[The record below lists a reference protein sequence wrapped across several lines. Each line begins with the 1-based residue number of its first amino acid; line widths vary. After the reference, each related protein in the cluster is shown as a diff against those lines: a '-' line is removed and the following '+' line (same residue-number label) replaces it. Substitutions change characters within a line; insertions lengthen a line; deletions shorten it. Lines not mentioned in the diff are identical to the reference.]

1 METKYAVP
9 NYTFANLP
17 GRRVLKAKKLLGM
30 YITQN
35 EKKNKKSNKKTEVFL
50 SCIEYF
56 YICRVAAKVKYCN
69 FKLLELQTI

>member
-35 EKKNKKSNKKTEVFL
+35 EEKKQKIQQKNGSLFEL
-50 SCIEYF
+50 HRI
-56 YICRVAAKVKYCN
+56 
-69 FKLLELQTI
+69 LLYL